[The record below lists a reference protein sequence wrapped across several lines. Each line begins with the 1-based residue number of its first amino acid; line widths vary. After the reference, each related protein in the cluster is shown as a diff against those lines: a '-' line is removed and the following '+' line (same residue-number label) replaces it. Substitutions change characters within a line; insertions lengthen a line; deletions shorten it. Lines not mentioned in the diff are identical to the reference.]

1 MILVNNNP
9 IDDETIETELKRLMR
24 VGSDNLPPD
33 KLKKQIPA
41 FRLQARDH
49 AINRLLLLDEAINRN
64 INVSDEE
71 IDFFLAQKSSTSEA
85 PRGKP
90 RGIFAE
96 PCEAQNAIPPCGK
109 PQGFLAK
116 KGKTDNIAGNHHGE
130 QAPCNDTIREKI
142 RDACRVEKL
151 IKSIIVAV
159 PDSTDNET
167 LKYLKESDF
176 IPSDKKHDPEL
187 MQKLIDKTKQLV
199 KQLRQNQAL
208 TDLITEL
215 RNGAVI
221 KESL

>member
-9 IDDETIETELKRLMR
+9 IDDETIETEFKRLMR
-24 VGSDNLPPD
+24 IGTDNLPPE

-41 FRLQARDH
+41 FRLQASDH
-49 AINRLLLLDEAINRN
+49 AINRLLLLEEAVRRK
-64 INVSDEE
+64 INVSEEE
-71 IDFFLAQKSSTSEA
+71 IDFFLAQKSST
-85 PRGKP
+85 
-90 RGIFAE
+90 
-96 PCEAQNAIPPCGK
+96 
-109 PQGFLAK
+109 
-116 KGKTDNIAGNHHGE
+116 GKTDKNTGNHQGE
-130 QAPCNDTIREKI
+130 QASCNDKIRDKI

-215 RNGAVI
+215 RNGAII